1 MRDQFRLADPDFDV
15 FQDGVKSYS
24 ITKKTELAISV
35 SNITNITS
43 KSADWSAF
51 FAISK
56 NKKTASQV
64 DNENTRAMKS
74 KYIQFLRPFV
84 KQCFYDNPLA
94 TNADILA
101 AGLQTHSE
109 SRERSAIVSDEVPSV
124 TAEPKAG
131 HVMLF
136 HCLNAAG
143 KVAKPAKM
151 VFLRVKWF
159 AGADAPTDPTL
170 FTCFKDF
177 SAHPVQIT
185 FNAADAGK
193 PLAFAVC
200 YVTKKGPEAPFT
212 TIVHTMVP

>member
-1 MRDQFRLADPDFDV
+1 MADQLLLSDPKFDIL
-15 FQDGVKSYS
+15 QETLKNYS
-24 ITKKTELAISV
+24 ILKKTELDISS
-35 SNITNITS
+35 SNIVDITS
-43 KSADWSAF
+43 KSADWSSFYAK
-51 FAISK
+51 SK

-94 TNADILA
+94 SKADILA

-109 SRERSAIVSDEVPSV
+109 ARERSAIVSDEIPSV
-124 TAEPKAG
+124 TAEPKAN
-131 HVMLF
+131 HSMLF

-143 KVAKPAKM
+143 KVSKPAKM
-151 VFLRVKWF
+151 VFIRLKWF
-159 AGADAPTDPTL
+159 VGADAPTDPED
-170 FTCFKDF
+170 FTRFKDF
-177 SAHPVQIT
+177 SAHPIQIT
-185 FNAADAGK
+185 FKSTDAGK
-193 PLAFAVC
+193 ALSYAIC